1 MKFQLILKEG
11 TTVKKAVLKTELQS
25 LLFRNDLQQKELSV
39 NAKIPNSSMNGYVNQ
54 DNPVPI
60 NKAMDIAEANGDDLF
75 ISQMSYKYLGFIKSM
90 DGPLAEICTTA
101 ELDIF
106 QKMESEERKERKNR
120 AEVLIVQSKI
130 RNLEN
135 FEYDEL
141 KQYALEFLDEIIVEL
156 AIVFSILKII
166 GMSIQEAIRIKMP
179 EWIAKKYMKG

>member
-1 MKFQLILKEG
+1 MSKAILN
-11 TTVKKAVLKTELQS
+11 TELQS
-25 LLFRNDLQQKELSV
+25 LLARKNLQQKELSID
-39 NAKIPNSSMNGYVNQ
+39 AKISNSSMNGYVNQ
-54 DNPVPI
+54 KHPVPVT
-60 NKAMDIAEANGDDLF
+60 KAVDIAKTNGDDLF
-75 ISQMSYKYLGFIKSM
+75 VSQMSYKYLGFIKSM

-101 ELDIF
+101 ELEIF

>member
-1 MKFQLILKEG
+1 MQA
-11 TTVKKAVLKTELQS
+11 KANISTVLKRS
-25 LLFRNDLQQKELSV
+25 LNKSVFNQKSLSGETKIPGASVSDHFNGSPVRFERAVKYVEAFEEVGERSTVNDLTS
-39 NAKIPNSSMNGYVNQ
+39 N
-54 DNPVPI
+54 
-60 NKAMDIAEANGDDLF
+60 
-75 ISQMSYKYLGFIKSM
+75 MSYEYLGFIKAM

-166 GMSIQEAIRIKMP
+166 GMSIQEAIQIKMP
-179 EWIAKKYMKG
+179 EWVAKKYMKG